1 MTCEK
6 GMNMS
11 PRRSIAAVAAAVL
24 TGSGALILS
33 APFTA
38 NAQTPPP
45 SPNVDPAV
53 LAAMET
59 DLGLTTEAALE
70 RLAAEDAAV
79 EIEHL
84 ATVRLGADYAGTW
97 IDADGQ
103 IVVAATEPFATT
115 LDAAGYEAAVVE
127 RSTADLSALAADVTA
142 AVEALAAEE
151 VYSWYVDLPANRI
164 AIVASDAEAAER
176 VAEEAGLDADAWSVS
191 VEAEQ
196 PIPYQGSIRGGDAY
210 NIAGQSRCSVGFS
223 ATHPTYGQGFV
234 TAGHCDIGSGQI
246 TGGTGAGG
254 QFRLS
259 QFPGEDWAWVQAG
272 TGWQVSPNVNRYD
285 NTNVQVANAT
295 EAVVGASV
303 CRSGSTTGWYC
314 GVIEAKGVQ
323 ISYPE
328 GSLSGMTRTT
338 VCAEPGDSGGSY
350 ISGSS
355 AQGITSGGAGT
366 CPSGWTVFEPLN
378 RALQR
383 TGATLTT
390 TGGTQPGFTMS
401 VSPGTAT
408 VRPGQSAT
416 ATVATQTTS
425 GSAQSVNLTV
435 TGAPTGVQAA
445 VTPSQV
451 TTGGS
456 ATLTLNVAATAATGT
471 HTITVTAQGT
481 VTRTATF
488 TLVIGDGGGSGTWS
502 AGTAYAVGA
511 LVTYNGVGYR
521 CVIAHTSQSTW
532 TPDVTPALWART

>member
-1 MTCEK
+1 M
-6 GMNMS
+6 
-11 PRRSIAAVAAAVL
+11 
-24 TGSGALILS
+24 
-33 APFTA
+33 
-38 NAQTPPP
+38 
-45 SPNVDPAV
+45 

-401 VSPGTAT
+401 VSPAPPRSGRASPPPPPSPPR
-408 VRPGQSAT
+408 RPPA
-416 ATVATQTTS
+416 
-425 GSAQSVNLTV
+425 
-435 TGAPTGVQAA
+435 AP
-445 VTPSQV
+445 S
-451 TTGGS
+451 
-456 ATLTLNVAATAATGT
+456 
-471 HTITVTAQGT
+471 
-481 VTRTATF
+481 R
-488 TLVIGDGGGSGTWS
+488 
-502 AGTAYAVGA
+502 
-511 LVTYNGVGYR
+511 
-521 CVIAHTSQSTW
+521 
-532 TPDVTPALWART
+532 